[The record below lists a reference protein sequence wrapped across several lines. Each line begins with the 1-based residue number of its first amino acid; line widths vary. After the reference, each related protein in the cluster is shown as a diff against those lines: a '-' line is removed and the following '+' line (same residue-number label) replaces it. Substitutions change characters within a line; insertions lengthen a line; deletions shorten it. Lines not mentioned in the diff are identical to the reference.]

1 MTLATVAINFGLEIA
16 IQKLTEYERHMTK
29 TDEILSLIVKTVI
42 AQFLNTAIIYY
53 VISLIAD
60 NILLNDSTS
69 LGDNG
74 LVVNVVSLI
83 AVSGAIQIAL
93 NLAQLG

>member
-1 MTLATVAINFGLEIA
+1 M
-16 IQKLTEYERHMTK
+16 
-29 TDEILSLIVKTVI
+29 KTVI

-53 VISLIAD
+53 VISLIPEITD
-60 NILLNDSTS
+60 INNTSS
-69 LGDNG
+69 LGDSG
-74 LVVNVVSLI
+74 LVVNAASLI